1 MRANWENI
9 QNLKLLAKLVYLKIS
24 ESNFI
29 LHRCK
34 LTNLLVIFFLSLM
47 KAFMTTITHDPNWV
61 VWISFCSERESDSAW
76 VALHCSP
83 LYTEAKYSA
92 SGCKRMRSWCRIV
105 RWFCRRLWRQK
116 LSSKCFVLDYISGD
130 QDLHVSI
137 QYLTA
142 ITWIPCG
149 ALRHFKIIVLF
160 FFAFNN
166 SITFLFLIKNC

>member
-1 MRANWENI
+1 
-9 QNLKLLAKLVYLKIS
+9 
-24 ESNFI
+24 
-29 LHRCK
+29 
-34 LTNLLVIFFLSLM
+34 
-47 KAFMTTITHDPNWV
+47 MTTITHDPNWV

-166 SITFLFLIKNC
+166 SITFPFYKKIVSYGHFLILLLLRSECDSLSIKCVLNPEANFLLV